1 LAPSDSTA
9 HLRSIMVP
17 VDGSHASMEA
27 VGLAC
32 DIARKNKGKV
42 YVVHVIEVKRTL
54 ALDAAM
60 DVEETAGDEVL
71 AAAEGVAKGHGY
83 EAEGEILHAREA
95 SSAIVDEAIERA
107 VDLIIMGIEYQQ
119 PVGEFVLGKAVESVL
134 KNAAC
139 EVWVLRHAVEATA

>member
-1 LAPSDSTA
+1 
-9 HLRSIMVP
+9 MVP

-32 DIARKNKGKV
+32 DIARRNKGKV

-54 ALDAAM
+54 ALDAPM
-60 DVEETAGDEVL
+60 DVEETAGDEML
-71 AAAEGVAKGHGY
+71 AASEITAKDHGY
-83 EAEGEILHAREA
+83 EVDGEILHAREA
-95 SSAIVDEAIERA
+95 ASAIVDEAIERA
-107 VDLIIMGIEYQQ
+107 ADLIIMGIEYQQ